1 MDATA
6 TKKQSGVKTKIK
18 NAGQKVKTYGKSYA
32 DDITCAHD
40 IGYALGWDHAYD
52 IPNRLFAKTAATYG
66 FKKGMRNKHR
76 VDKYTKTYQK
86 KGKKY

>member
-1 MDATA
+1 MDT
-6 TKKQSGVKTKIK
+6 TKTNL
-18 NAGQKVKTYGKSYA
+18 NANSKRKRKSYKS
-32 DDITCAHD
+32 DIVDSYD
-40 IGYALGWDHAYD
+40 IGYAIGWDHAYD

-66 FKKGMRNKHR
+66 FKEGMRNKHR

>member
-1 MDATA
+1 MET
-6 TKKQSGVKTKIK
+6 TKTKSK
-18 NAGQKVKTYGKSYA
+18 GKCKSYKS
-32 DDITCAHD
+32 DIVDAYDT
-40 IGYALGWDHAYD
+40 GYAIGWDHAYD

-86 KGKKY
+86 KGKKN

>member
-1 MDATA
+1 MDT
-6 TKKQSGVKTKIK
+6 TKTNLKANSKRKR
-18 NAGQKVKTYGKSYA
+18 KSYKS
-32 DDITCAHD
+32 DIVDSYD
-40 IGYALGWDHAYD
+40 IGYAIGWDHAYD